1 MSNSYYVYILASRR
15 DGTVYTEV
23 TNNLLNRMYSH
34 KNKLLKGFSSRY
46 NVNRLVFFEETGDIF
61 SAIEREKE
69 IKGWRRSKK
78 LRLIESTNP
87 TWKDLSE
94 GWFN

>member
-15 DGTVYTEV
+15 NGTVYTGV

-34 KNKLLKGFSSRY
+34 KNKLLRGFSSRY

-61 SAIEREKE
+61 SAMNEK
-69 IKGWRRSKK
+69 KK
-78 LRLIESTNP
+78 LRAGEDQKN
-87 TWKDLSE
+87 
-94 GWFN
+94 

>member
-15 DGTVYTEV
+15 NGTVYTGV

-34 KNKLLKGFSSRY
+34 KIKLLRGFSSRY

-61 SAIEREKE
+61 SAMNEK
-69 IKGWRRSKK
+69 KK
-78 LRLIESTNP
+78 LRAGEDQKN
-87 TWKDLSE
+87 
-94 GWFN
+94 

>member
-15 DGTVYTEV
+15 NGTVYTGV

-34 KNKLLKGFSSRY
+34 KNKLLRGFSSRY
-46 NVNRLVFFEETGDIF
+46 NVNRLVFFEETGDVF

>member
-15 DGTVYTEV
+15 NGTVYTGV

-34 KNKLLKGFSSRY
+34 KNKLLRGFSSRY
-46 NVNRLVFFEETGDIF
+46 NVNRLVFFEETGDVF

-78 LRLIESTNP
+78 LKLVESTNP

>member
-15 DGTVYTEV
+15 NGTVYTGV

-34 KNKLLKGFSSRY
+34 KNKLLRGFSSRY

>member
-1 MSNSYYVYILASRR
+1 MSNSYYVYILASKRN
-15 DGTVYTEV
+15 GTIYTGV
-23 TNNLLNRMYSH
+23 TNNLLNRLYSH

>member
-1 MSNSYYVYILASRR
+1 
-15 DGTVYTEV
+15 
-23 TNNLLNRMYSH
+23 MYSH